1 MSVLR
6 AARLLVLT
14 GLVVSPLA
22 AQHSEGSGLRDLIPD
37 LFRFG
42 ECEDALCLNSSVSA
56 SEHGDHYIASAT
68 TGTANLLEFLS
79 GAIAVGVS
87 NVPISTATSGITFSI
102 VGGVPVPTS
111 SSAGPIFGE
120 RVQTLGR
127 GRWLIGANV
136 TGVEFTSVRGVPLDN
151 IAFNFTHQN
160 ICRATG
166 DEPTPGQA
174 CPGGGPLPLDSALGS
189 PTFENDVIVVNT
201 SLNLNLQV
209 ASLYITYGLT
219 DRIDLG
225 VALPLVRAD
234 LKGGSIA
241 RLQPFTTPS
250 PHFFGT
256 AANPQFTAGAAVSGT
271 ATGIGDVAAR
281 LKINLGGSD
290 RGAVGI
296 LAEGRFPTGDENEF
310 LGAGEFALRA
320 LGIAS
325 ARFGNFSPHLN
336 VGYLY
341 RKGDALTDAVLTT
354 VGFDHLL
361 GSGTTLAVDIIGQWQ
376 ANKDPLPIPG
386 PVTYTLPAP
395 VRRVTPTNIPNRPD
409 NLLDGSFGFKF
420 LTGKGITLI
429 TNALIPLNNGGIRG
443 NVVWTGGAAYNF

>member
-1 MSVLR
+1 MSLVR
-6 AARLLVLT
+6 AAPLLVLV
-14 GLVVSPLA
+14 GLTASAPLA
-22 AQHSEGSGLRDLIPD
+22 AQSGLKAQIPL

-42 ECEDALCLNSSVSA
+42 DCPEALCLNSSVSA

-68 TGTANLLEFLS
+68 TGTQNLLEFLT

-87 NVPISTATSGITFSI
+87 NVPISTATSGITFRI

-136 TGVEFTSVRGVPLDN
+136 TGVEFTRVRGVPLDN
-151 IAFNFTHQN
+151 VAFSFTHQN

-166 DEPTPGQA
+166 EAPDPGAA

-189 PTFENDVIVVNT
+189 PTFENDVIEVNT
-201 SLNLNLQV
+201 TLNLDLQV
-209 ASLYITYGLT
+209 ASFYITYGLT

-234 LKGGSIA
+234 LSGGSIA
-241 RLQPFTTPS
+241 RLTPFTIPS

-256 AANPQFTAGAAVSGT
+256 AANQQFTAGAAVSGT

-290 RGAVGI
+290 RGAVG
-296 LAEGRFPTGDENEF
+296 LLTEARFPTGDEDDF
-310 LGAGEFALRA
+310 LGSGEFALRA
-320 LGIAS
+320 LAVAS
-325 ARFGNFSPHLN
+325 ARYGNFSPHLN

-341 RKGDALTDAVLTT
+341 RASEQLTDAVLTT
-354 VGFDHLL
+354 AGFDHLL

-376 ANKDPLPIPG
+376 ATKNPLPIPG
-386 PVTYTLPAP
+386 PVTFTLPAP
-395 VRRVTPTNIPNRPD
+395 VRRVTPTNIPSRPD
-409 NLLDGSFGFKF
+409 NIVDGSFGFKF
-420 LTGKGITLI
+420 LSGRGVTLI
-429 TNALIPLNNGGIRG
+429 TNVLVPLNDGGMRG
-443 NVVWTGGAAYNF
+443 NITWTAGAAYNF